1 MKSINGLIKGLILTS
16 AALFALVGVR
26 AQDGEMQEVDAVI
39 ARVNSDVV
47 LKSMYTRELQNM
59 IEEFKQRGLKDQELE
74 KKVEEVK
81 PTLLDNLI
89 DQMLLVQRAKE
100 LSIDVEPQVNQ
111 QLVRIM
117 EENGLKSLE
126 ELEQK
131 MREVGVDINEVKRN
145 LRAAFL
151 ADAVRMREVYRMAFV
166 QLTEKEKRD
175 YYEKH
180 KEWFV
185 VPGEVTLSRI
195 FIQGGKNPLQSAQV
209 LEKAKGIAA
218 QARGGAVEFGTLVE
232 RVSEDDP
239 KLVKE
244 KGKVGTVKVPDL
256 APAVREA
263 VGTAPVGT
271 VTDPIKLDNGY
282 AIFRVDA
289 RKEQVTRPFEDEEV
303 KNAVSQRMAYERG
316 QEQMEDYLKKLR
328 ADAFI
333 EIDARYQMPGS
344 RVTSA
349 QIKRTPYSEES
360 EKERKKREKREKKE
374 KEQQEKEAA
383 KAKEA
388 AANSKP

>member
-1 MKSINGLIKGLILTS
+1 MKLFRAIIVSSL
-16 AALFALVGVR
+16 ALCAFVGVR
-26 AQDGEMQEVDAVI
+26 AQEEGMQEVDSVI
-39 ARVNSDVV
+39 ARVNTDVI
-47 LKSMYTRELQNM
+47 LKSTYQRELQNM

-74 KKVEEVK
+74 KKIEEVK
-81 PTLLDNLI
+81 PTLLDNLV

-100 LSIDVEPQVNQ
+100 LSVDVEPQVNE
-111 QLVRIM
+111 QLLRIM
-117 EENGLKSLE
+117 NEHGLKSLE

-145 LRAAFL
+145 LRSYLL
-151 ADAVRMREVYRMAFV
+151 ADAVRMREVYRMAYV

-175 YYEKH
+175 YYDKN

-185 VPGEVTLSRI
+185 IPGEVTLSRI
-195 FIQGGKNPLQSAQV
+195 FVQGGKNPLQNAQM
-209 LEKAKGIAA
+209 LEKAKGIVA
-218 QARGGAVEFGTLVE
+218 QARGAADFGALVQ
-232 RVSEDDP
+232 RVSEDTPD
-239 KLVKE
+239 LVKK
-244 KGKVGTVKVPDL
+244 KGLIGTIKIPDL
-256 APAVREA
+256 APTVREA
-263 VGTAPVGT
+263 VSTAPVGT
-271 VTDPIKLDNGY
+271 VTDPIKLDTGY

-303 KNAVSQRMAYERG
+303 KGAVSQRMAYERG
-316 QEQMEDYLKKLR
+316 QGQMEDYLKKLR

-360 EKERKKREKREKKE
+360 EKERKKREKKEKKE
-374 KEQQEKEAA
+374 KERQEREAA

-388 AANSKP
+388 AANAKP

>member
-1 MKSINGLIKGLILTS
+1 MKLFRAIIVSSL
-16 AALFALVGVR
+16 ALCAFVGVR
-26 AQDGEMQEVDAVI
+26 AQEEGMQEVDSVI
-39 ARVNSDVV
+39 ARVNTDVI
-47 LKSMYTRELQNM
+47 LKSTYQRELQNM

-74 KKVEEVK
+74 KKIEEVK
-81 PTLLDNLI
+81 PTLLDNLV

-100 LSIDVEPQVNQ
+100 LSVDVEPQVNE
-111 QLVRIM
+111 QLLRIM
-117 EENGLKSLE
+117 NEHGLKSLE

-145 LRAAFL
+145 LRSYLL
-151 ADAVRMREVYRMAFV
+151 ADAVRMREVYRMAYV

-175 YYEKH
+175 YYDKN

-185 VPGEVTLSRI
+185 IPGEVTLSRI
-195 FIQGGKNPLQSAQV
+195 FVQGGKNPLQNAQM
-209 LEKAKGIAA
+209 LEKAKGIVA
-218 QARGGAVEFGTLVE
+218 QARGAADFGALVQ
-232 RVSEDDP
+232 RVSEDTPD
-239 KLVKE
+239 LVKK
-244 KGKVGTVKVPDL
+244 KGLIGTIKIPDL
-256 APAVREA
+256 APTVREA
-263 VGTAPVGT
+263 VSTAPVGT
-271 VTDPIKLDNGY
+271 VTDPIKLDTGY

-303 KNAVSQRMAYERG
+303 KGAVSQRMAYERG
-316 QEQMEDYLKKLR
+316 QGQMEDYLKKLR

-360 EKERKKREKREKKE
+360 EKERKKREK
-374 KEQQEKEAA
+374 A

-388 AANSKP
+388 AANAKP